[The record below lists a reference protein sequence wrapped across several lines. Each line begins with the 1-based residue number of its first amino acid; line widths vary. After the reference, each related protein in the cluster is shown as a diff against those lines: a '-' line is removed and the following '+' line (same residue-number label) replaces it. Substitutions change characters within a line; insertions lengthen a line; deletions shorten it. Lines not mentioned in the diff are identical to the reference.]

1 MQFKE
6 WQRGP
11 NIMQEVFA
19 GFIEQRKL
27 QQKWNGVVYFNE
39 FWVDWFYFDSEERM
53 ETLKKTCWLL
63 YLVYKGTIFFCHNL
77 HLLLLLVVWLNVIN
91 LTGLDVLI
99 YICTH
104 LL

>member
-11 NIMQEVFA
+11 NIIQEVFA

-63 YLVYKGTIFFCHNL
+63 YLVYKGTIFF
-77 HLLLLLVVWLNVIN
+77 VI
-91 LTGLDVLI
+91 I
-99 YICTH
+99 YTCFYY
-104 LL
+104 